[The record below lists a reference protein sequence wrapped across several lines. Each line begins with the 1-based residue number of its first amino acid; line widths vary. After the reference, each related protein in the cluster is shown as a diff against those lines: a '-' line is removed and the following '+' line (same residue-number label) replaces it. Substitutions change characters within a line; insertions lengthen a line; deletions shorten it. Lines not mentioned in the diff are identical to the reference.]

1 MSGDWPVPFST
12 GCDTRKSLVNGVARR
27 NVARTVIDLHNESQT
42 LHRLVQ
48 EARIRIVGAMYDVVR
63 GELEFL
69 PEDEIAAAKRAVTSA
84 D

>member
-1 MSGDWPVPFST
+1 
-12 GCDTRKSLVNGVARR
+12 LVNGVARR